1 MSSSMLVESL
11 RGRIG
16 AINAL
21 WQRAADLTPEQLN
34 TPVVAGAL
42 PLAFYFVHYVPGQD
56 DAVSQILLGETPLC
70 ERAGWAAQTGVT
82 GEADTGTPDE
92 QARQVRIGNL
102 DAWRAYQAEVF
113 ARTERALAAVTE
125 EQLAQVVIPA
135 IPEAMAAT
143 FAARLV
149 GVGNPFRALDALEC
163 FVYQHGLRHIG
174 EIEFARG
181 LLGLGGLTA

>member
-1 MSSSMLVESL
+1 MASMLVESL

-16 AINAL
+16 ALNDL
-21 WQRAADLTPEQLN
+21 WQRAAANLTPEQLH
-34 TPVVAGAL
+34 TPVVPGAL

-56 DAVSQILLGETPLC
+56 AAVSQVLLGETPLC
-70 ERAGWAAQTGVT
+70 ERESWAEQTGVE
-82 GEADTGTPDE
+82 GEAGTGTPDE
-92 QARQVRIGNL
+92 QAGQVRIGNL
-102 DAWRAYQAEVF
+102 DAWRAYQTEVF
-113 ARTERALAAVTE
+113 ARTERALAALTE
-125 EQLAQVVIPA
+125 EQLARVVIPA
-135 IPEAMAAT
+135 IPKAMAAT

-149 GVGNPFRALDALEC
+149 GVGNPFQALDALEC